1 MPFLRGVTDEGSG
14 APAAGPVTMRVEPE
28 KVLALKTRLEA
39 VRDSVQDFVN
49 ANRTAL
55 RAQPLA
61 LDEVSQDAAADFSDN
76 ADTAI
81 DTTRQFVEQLNSTI
95 EALENAVHT
104 YRLVDGNSKS
114 NLSRIEGNF

>member
-1 MPFLRGVTDEGSG
+1 MTGEGGG

-39 VRDSVQDFVN
+39 VRDSISSFIVVN
-49 ANRTAL
+49 RAAL

-61 LDEVSQDAAADFSDN
+61 LDEVSQDAAVDFSEN

-81 DTTRQFVEQLNSTI
+81 EVTRQFVEQLTLTI
-95 EALENAVHT
+95 TALENAVHT
-104 YRLVDGNSKS
+104 YKLTDDKSQSSLHRIKGN
-114 NLSRIEGNF
+114 L